1 MCNIIKHLSFQ
12 YRSDRELRKLLA
24 RKSKN
29 VPTKKIAFDSFTD
42 IKSEIGPLAIKSEP
56 KWEME
61 IDTSKVS
68 VQENIETVDTKDII
82 IANTIIRK
90 VDPVPEIKP
99 DNNFDADVSFVQLL
113 LYGECMRCQPVN
125 IIIQAMRISSL

>member
-1 MCNIIKHLSFQ
+1 
-12 YRSDRELRKLLA
+12 
-24 RKSKN
+24 
-29 VPTKKIAFDSFTD
+29 
-42 IKSEIGPLAIKSEP
+42 
-56 KWEME
+56 ME